1 MNAAERE
8 GVRWAETRDQEQRV
22 TIQGFAELGLAEDL
36 VKSVDDAGF
45 EEPTPVQREAIPL
58 LLAGRDVIAQAQTG
72 TGKTAAF
79 ALPIIQR
86 LSGESH
92 DPKALVLTPTRELAI
107 QVAQAMHQF
116 GKRRGTTVLAVYG
129 GQPIDRQ
136 LRALRHP
143 VDVVVGTPGRVM
155 DHMRRETLRLSSV
168 RTVILD
174 EADEMLDMGFVEDI
188 EWILERTPED
198 HQTALFSATMP
209 NRVAQLA
216 RSYLHD
222 PKRIVIESESMTV
235 PQTEQAYYEVMPRAK
250 LEALTRVLDL
260 EVPSSAIIFCR
271 TKREVDELT
280 EQLQA
285 RGYPA
290 EALHGDLSQTQR
302 DRVMARF
309 RSGQD
314 EILVA
319 TDVAS
324 RGLDVEN
331 ISHVINYDI
340 PGDTESYVHR
350 IGRTGRAGKTG
361 IAITLTTPRERRHLR
376 SIEHATGQRI
386 ERRGVPTLQ
395 EIEERERQMLGE
407 SLAEIIEQEDLE
419 MSMMIVDELAAYY
432 DPSEVAAAAI
442 RLLMREHSSE
452 EQQEEALVAT
462 SPAEAGMTRLYLDL
476 GRNDGVRPMDVVG
489 AIANEA
495 HIPGKSIGQ
504 IDISDRHTLVDVPNN
519 FAERVVRA
527 LSRARLR
534 GKPVNVEYTQP
545 RA

>member
-1 MNAAERE
+1 
-8 GVRWAETRDQEQRV
+8 V
-22 TIQGFAELGLAEDL
+22 TIQGFAELGLSEDL
-36 VKSVDDAGF
+36 IKSVDAAGF

-86 LSGESH
+86 LSSESR
-92 DPKALVLTPTRELAI
+92 DPKALVLAPTRELAI

-116 GKRRGTTVLAVYG
+116 GKLRGTTVLAVYG

-143 VDVVVGTPGRVM
+143 VDIVVGTPGRVM
-155 DHMRRETLRLSSV
+155 DHLRRETLRLSSV
-168 RTVILD
+168 TTVILD

-188 EWILERTPED
+188 EWILERVPED
-198 HQTALFSATMP
+198 HQTALFSATIP

-216 RSYLHD
+216 KHYLRN
-222 PKRIVIESESMTV
+222 PARIIIESESMTV
-235 PQTEQAYYEVMPRAK
+235 PQTEQAYYEVLPRAK
-250 LEALTRVLDL
+250 LEALGRVLDL

-290 EALHGDLSQTQR
+290 EALHGDLSQAQR

-309 RSGQD
+309 RAGQD

-331 ISHVINYDI
+331 ISHVFNYDI
-340 PGDTESYVHR
+340 PGDPESYVHR
-350 IGRTGRAGKTG
+350 IGRTGRAGKPG
-361 IAITLTTPRERRHLR
+361 IAITLTTPRERRQLR
-376 SIEHATGQRI
+376 AIEIATGQRI

-419 MSMMIVDELAAYY
+419 MPMMIVDELAAYY

-442 RLLMREHSSE
+442 RLLMREHGSE
-452 EQQEEALVAT
+452 DQQEEALAT
-462 SPAEAGMTRLYLDL
+462 ASVAEAGMTRLYLDL

-495 HIPGKSIGQ
+495 KIPGKSIGQ
-504 IDISDRHTLVDVPNN
+504 IDITDRYTLVDVPKA
-519 FAERVVRA
+519 FAERVVRS

>member
-1 MNAAERE
+1 MTLEEFSN
-8 GVRWAETRDQEQRV
+8 
-22 TIQGFAELGLAEDL
+22 LGISKDL
-36 VKSVDDAGF
+36 VNAVDAAGF

-58 LLAGRDVIAQAQTG
+58 LLDGRDLIAQAQTG

-79 ALPIIQR
+79 ALPILQR
-86 LSGESH
+86 LAGESR
-92 DPKALVLTPTRELAI
+92 DPRALILAPTRELAI
-107 QVAQAMHQF
+107 QVAQTFHQF
-116 GKRRGTTVLAVYG
+116 GRPRGATVLAVYG

-143 VDVVVGTPGRVM
+143 VDIIVGTPGRVM

-168 RTVILD
+168 STVVLD

-188 EWILERTPED
+188 EWILERVPAE
-198 HQTALFSATMP
+198 HQTALFSATIP
-209 NRVAQLA
+209 ERVAQLA
-216 RSYLHD
+216 RRYLRN
-222 PKRIVIESESMTV
+222 PARIRIEPEHVTV
-235 PQTEQAYYEVMPRAK
+235 PLTEQTYYEVMPRAK

-260 EVPSSAIIFCR
+260 EVPTSAIIFCR

-331 ISHVINYDI
+331 VSHVINYDI
-340 PGDTESYVHR
+340 PGDPESYVHR
-350 IGRTGRAGKTG
+350 IGRTGRAGRPG

-376 SIEHATGQRI
+376 EIERATGQRM
-386 ERRGVPTLQ
+386 ERRGIPTLQ
-395 EIEERERQMLGE
+395 QIEERERQMLGE

-419 MSMMIVDELAAYY
+419 TSMMIVDELAAYF
-432 DPSEVAAAAI
+432 DPSEIAAAAI
-442 RLLMREHSSE
+442 SLLMREHGSD
-452 EQQEEALVAT
+452 QQEEVLAAAGA
-462 SPAEAGMTRLYLDL
+462 SEPGMTRLYLDL
-476 GRNDGVRPMDVVG
+476 GRTDGIRPMDVVG

-495 HIPGKSIGQ
+495 KIPGKSIGQ
-504 IDISDRHTLVDVPNN
+504 IEITERYTLVDVPAQ
-519 FAERVVRA
+519 FSERVIRA
-527 LSRARLR
+527 LDRARLR
-534 GKPVNVEYTQP
+534 GKPVHVEVPKQP
-545 RA
+545 PSAESQ

>member
-1 MNAAERE
+1 MFEHRE
-8 GVRWAETRDQEQRV
+8 TQLVLDDFRN
-22 TIQGFAELGLAEDL
+22 LGLSRDL
-36 VKSVDDAGF
+36 VKAIDDAGF

-58 LLAGRDVIAQAQTG
+58 LLDGRDLIAQAQTG

-79 ALPIIQR
+79 ALPLLQR
-86 LSGESH
+86 LSGESR
-92 DPKALVLTPTRELAI
+92 DPQALVLAPTRELAI
-107 QVAQAMHQF
+107 QVAQTFHQF
-116 GKRRGTTVLAVYG
+116 GRPRGATVLAVYG

-143 VDVVVGTPGRVM
+143 VDVIVGTPGRVM
-155 DHMRRETLRLSSV
+155 DHLRRETLRLSSV
-168 RTVILD
+168 SMVVLD

-188 EWILERTPED
+188 EWILERVPGT
-198 HQTALFSATMP
+198 HQTALFSATIP

-216 RSYLHD
+216 RRYLND
-222 PKRIVIESESMTV
+222 PARVIIEPEQVTV
-235 PQTEQAYYEVMPRAK
+235 PQTEQAYYEVLPRAK

-260 EVPSSAIIFCR
+260 EIPTSAIIFCR
-271 TKREVDELT
+271 TKRVVDELT

-309 RSGQD
+309 RAGQD

-340 PGDTESYVHR
+340 PGDPESYVHR
-350 IGRTGRAGKTG
+350 IGRTGRAGRPG

-376 SIEHATGQRI
+376 DIERATGQRM

-407 SLAEIIEQEDLE
+407 SLAEIIEQDDLE
-419 MSMMIVDELAAYY
+419 TSMMIVDELAAYY
-432 DPSEVAAAAI
+432 DPSEVAAAAVS
-442 RLLMREHSSE
+442 LLMREHGSDH
-452 EQQEEALVAT
+452 QEEIQAAASAT
-462 SPAEAGMTRLYLDL
+462 EPGMTRLYLDL
-476 GRNDGVRPMDVVG
+476 GRTDGIRPMDVVG

-495 HIPGKSIGQ
+495 KIPGKSIGQ
-504 IDISDRHTLVDVPNN
+504 IEITDRYTLVDVPTQ
-519 FAERVVRA
+519 FVDRVTRA
-527 LSRARLR
+527 LDHARMR
-534 GKPVNVEYTQP
+534 GKPVNVEIPKAKTGSP
-545 RA
+545 ND